1 MVKFGRL
8 WGDAKFASLS
18 PNSKLLYCYLVSQPN
33 ITTLGVV
40 SLHKDRVIFDL
51 GIKDFDKS
59 YKSLLKSNY
68 IKGYE
73 EGDILHTVVVGHWK
87 SLSKSKSNIRK
98 ALDEGKSANPKL
110 LNIFRKVYTKGD
122 FESNSVFKAPTPT
135 EVADYALSLGYVVD
149 GKSFCDYYGGNDWY
163 DKNDKLVRN
172 WKAKVQKVW
181 CREDNK
187 LEKAEGAP
195 EGFEYFYI
203 ELEKGNRIFPTSWK
217 DGLPQ
222 HGNFVYAQY
231 LINGFNEKNS
241 S

>member
-1 MVKFGRL
+1 MVKFGKL

-40 SLHKDRVIFDL
+40 SILKDRVIFDL
-51 GIKDFDKS
+51 KVKDFDKS
-59 YKSLLKSNY
+59 YKALLSTDY

-87 SLSKSKSNIRK
+87 SLSKSKVNIRK

-110 LNIFRKVYTKGD
+110 LTIFREVYKKKD
-122 FESNSVFKAPTPT
+122 FESNTSFTAPTPS
-135 EVADYALSLGYVVD
+135 EVSDYALSLGFIVN
-149 GKSFCDYYGGNDWY
+149 GKTFCEYYGDNDWY
-163 DKNDKLVRN
+163 DKNNKLVRN
-172 WKAKVQKVW
+172 WQAKLRKVW
-181 CREDNK
+181 CREENR
-187 LEKAEGAP
+187 LEKADGAP

-203 ELEKGNRIFPTSWK
+203 ELENGERVFPSSWK